1 MEGRKERGR
10 SHRVFRRMAMQCLCS
25 GEQAN
30 LVDELNPS
38 NGEIELYAKN
48 DGLRE
53 AELSLQE
60 GGSLNY
66 EEARALLAKVEY
78 QQGHVEEALRVLDGI
93 NTAELIPMVKM
104 SISRLARADPHSSY
118 PPMSLHT
125 VNLVM
130 ETIYLKTIALR
141 DLGKFKE
148 AAQECSMILDV
159 IESALPKGLPTK
171 FGDGSNLNA
180 TIRSA
185 VELLPELWKLA
196 DFPPEVLSSYRRAL
210 LSNWNLDAKAI
221 GRIQKEFAIFLLYSG
236 CEASTPPLRS
246 QLDGSFVPRNNLEEA
261 ILLLMI
267 LLMKFNLKRLERDPT
282 VMHHLTFALSI
293 SGRLKPLAGQ
303 FEKLLP
309 GVLHSREWLYNVA
322 LCYLAEEDDLAAL
335 NLLKMILRFG
345 EDSSCLKE
353 LLLTSKI
360 CSENVAHAEEGASY
374 ARRALASLDGGC
386 DQLEVVADLLL
397 GISLS
402 HQARYAPSG
411 TERASQQREAL
422 KVLGVAEKKMQGKDF
437 RVLYNL
443 SLENA
448 EQRKLDAAALYAK
461 KLLKLENGSELRSW
475 LLVARITSA
484 QKRFEDAE
492 SIVNAALDQTAKW
505 CQGDLL
511 QTKAKIQAA
520 NGQFKKAVETYTQL
534 LAVIQL
540 RKKSFNSGLF
550 VLQLWDS
557 IRKRSEKTSLMSL
570 FNFSQGTKDDGS
582 METEAWYNLALL
594 YLSLSQWRDTELCI
608 SKIKATSAYS
618 PLAYHATGKL
628 LEARGFLKEAF
639 GAYSKALDLD
649 PKHVPSLISAAIA
662 LRQLGGRPL
671 RAARCLLTDALRLD
685 RTNHVAWFNLG
696 LTYEDEGGSSSA
708 ALEAAECFQAAALL
722 EETAPA
728 EPFR

>member
-10 SHRVFRRMAMQCLCS
+10 SRRVFRRMAMQCLCS

-30 LVDELNPS
+30 LVDE

-93 NTAELIPMVKM
+93 NMAELIPMVKM
-104 SISRLARADPHSSY
+104 SICRLARADPHSSY

-148 AAQECSMILDV
+148 AAQECSTILDV
-159 IESALPKGLPTK
+159 VESALPMGLPAK

-196 DFPPEVLSSYRRAL
+196 DFPPKVLSSYRGAL

-236 CEASTPPLRS
+236 CEACTPPLRS

-309 GVLHSREWLYNVA
+309 GVLDSREWLYNVA

-345 EDSSCLKE
+345 EDPSCLKE

-360 CSENVAHAEEGASY
+360 CSENGAHAEEGASY

-422 KVLGVAEKKMQGKDF
+422 KVLGVAEKKMQDKDF

-534 LAVIQL
+534 LAVIEL
-540 RKKSFNSGLF
+540 RKKSFNSGIF

-557 IRKRSEKTSLMSL
+557 IRKRSDKTSLISL

-608 SKIKATSAYS
+608 SKIKAISAYS

-628 LEARGFLKEAF
+628 LEARGFLKEAL

-649 PKHVPSLISAAIA
+649 PKHVPSLICAAVA

-671 RAARCLLTDALRLD
+671 PAARCLLTDALRLD